1 MRTILAIFAR
11 DVRRIVKSPVALVVT
26 CGVALIPSL
35 YAWCNILANWDPY
48 ANTGNIQVAVA
59 NEDLGTDSTLVGHL
73 DAGAQTVRKL
83 RTNHQLGWRFVS
95 KSDALN
101 GVKSGEY
108 YAAIVLPDDFSATLI
123 GSVTGTTKRP
133 HITYYVNEKE
143 NAIAPKITDTGA
155 TEIDEQI
162 NSTFVTAVAD
172 AVATEVKRSAQATTQ
187 SLDGAQSDVIADL
200 NTTIDQLNSVRDELT
215 HMSTS
220 LSDAETTIAKA
231 QDTNKQ
237 ISADLATATGT
248 ANTTIGLLADA
259 QTASQRFSTTLAKA
273 LDNGSV
279 QLSSLHIGVNTATG
293 QIVSGLNTTQSAV
306 NAVSQ
311 AMQKTCD
318 KTDEFI
324 DGLDRVL
331 ASSGLDHNSKEYQ
344 ALAQQ
349 IADARTQLKQEQ
361 QLLDTFG
368 NNADALIGDGTTT
381 ATTLGNT
388 IAGLTADGANKLI
401 DARDKLTGTIM
412 PSLDSSFTSLSATSG
427 SLIGTLDAL
436 GSLIG
441 QSDGLLNQLDDTL
454 RQTRTTLDSTIGAL
468 GDLEGNL
475 DATRTDVAAL
485 SSSQTYEQITKL
497 LGLNAAS
504 IGDFMGN
511 PVHLSEIVV
520 YPTDNY
526 GSAVTPF
533 YTNLALWVGGFVLV
547 AIYKLEVDRDERIRN
562 YTPTQGYLGRW
573 LLFMTVGFMQAIIV
587 TVGDIALGIQCAHP
601 MLFILAGLLES
612 FIYVNIIYALA
623 ATFRHIGKAV
633 AVVLVIVQIPGASG
647 LYPIEM
653 MPEFFQRLKPFLPF
667 TYGIQAMR
675 GPIAGLYKM
684 HYWNDMFHLLWY
696 LPVALFI
703 GLVVRRLAMNLNALF
718 DERLADT
725 DLMITERNAGVDSQL
740 RFVGMAREFAERYP
754 EIAHA
759 RAERFLAVYPK
770 LVRWGPHVGGAAVRT
785 ADSAVHHPTENRDAY
800 VVDRVDH
807 RHRHLSDRGR
817 IPEGKVRAVKY
828 LWGIFRRDM
837 RHATSNVIALIV
849 SMGLVIVPA
858 LYAWFNIA
866 ASWDP
871 YGNTKAL
878 KVAVANVDSGYKS
891 ELIPVRINVGE
902 TVLSAL
908 RANHQLDWQFV
919 DSAKAVDGVKSGKY
933 YAAIVIPKS
942 FSADMM
948 TLFSPTVKHA
958 TLKYYLNEKINP
970 IAPHITDEGASTVA
984 NTIDKTFAK
993 TMAQVG
999 LDLAADMLQYSQ
1011 SPQMTQYMTNLTSNI
1026 DGMVSTI
1033 SGAQAQVNAYST
1045 LLGSADSVITSTDK
1059 LLASTRKA
1067 GKQARKTLKQSGT
1080 STSTLTDACTN
1091 VTDAVNQALQQAV
1104 SALDDVADKVGTAF
1118 DQLDKDA
1125 TGAAKTLQDLSSQV
1139 SSSANVYGN
1148 YIAQLEKMRSAVE
1161 GLPDG
1166 DSKQALLN
1174 AIDKQIAAL
1183 QAAQQDT
1190 QDLATALAAA
1200 SKQVAAD
1207 SGDIQRDRQQ
1217 ILNRITTAKRSIT
1230 TVQSD
1235 YEQNVKPKLD
1245 DLSASVQT
1253 LVTQTGTVISGL
1265 DAVTGDV
1272 GSMAGSI
1279 GANVAAV
1286 RKTLGSVS
1294 ASLGESAGKLSDL
1307 STKFKQA
1314 VQAGDSSAIASLTS
1328 SDTDAVATLLSA
1340 PVALDRV
1347 PIYPIANYGSAMA
1360 PFYTVLSIWVGAIIL
1375 VAIMKVAVSD
1385 REKAH
1390 VLGLGDSLPL
1400 RARNREIPGNAAT
1413 FGLRLH
1419 HEYFG
1424 RLGIFALLALLQGT
1438 IVCLGDMYFLGVQAE
1453 HPLQFL
1459 AVGWLCAVV
1468 FSNIVYTLTVSF
1480 GDIGKALAVVL
1491 LVMQVA
1497 GSGGTFP
1504 IQTLPRFFQICYPF
1518 LPFPHAIDAMHA
1530 AMAGSYGL
1538 EYWIDLGAL
1547 ALFLLPSLL
1556 LGLVLRRPVIRLN
1569 NWVLRRLESTHVM

>member
-293 QIVSGLNTTQSAV
+293 QIVSGLNITQSAV

-349 IADARTQLKQEQ
+349 IANARTQLKQEQ

-381 ATTLGNT
+381 ATTL
-388 IAGLTADGANKLI
+388 
-401 DARDKLTGTIM
+401 
-412 PSLDSSFTSLSATSG
+412 
-427 SLIGTLDAL
+427 
-436 GSLIG
+436 
-441 QSDGLLNQLDDTL
+441 
-454 RQTRTTLDSTIGAL
+454 DSTVGAL
-468 GDLEGNL
+468 DDLEGNL

-573 LLFMTVGFMQAIIV
+573 LLFMTVGFMQAIIA

-770 LVRWGPHVGGAAVRT
+770 LVRWGFLTLAVLPFVLLILLFIIQQKT
-785 ADSAVHHPTENRDAY
+785 VMLT
-800 VVDRVDH
+800 
-807 RHRHLSDRGR
+807 
-817 IPEGKVRAVKY
+817 
-828 LWGIFRRDM
+828 LWIV
-837 RHATSNVIALIV
+837 SIIVIDTYLIV
-849 SMGLVIVPA
+849 VEYLKER
-858 LYAWFNIA
+858 YA
-866 ASWDP
+866 
-871 YGNTKAL
+871 
-878 KVAVANVDSGYKS
+878 
-891 ELIPVRINVGE
+891 R
-902 TVLSAL
+902 
-908 RANHQLDWQFV
+908 
-919 DSAKAVDGVKSGKY
+919 
-933 YAAIVIPKS
+933 
-942 FSADMM
+942 
-948 TLFSPTVKHA
+948 
-958 TLKYYLNEKINP
+958 
-970 IAPHITDEGASTVA
+970 
-984 NTIDKTFAK
+984 
-993 TMAQVG
+993 
-999 LDLAADMLQYSQ
+999 
-1011 SPQMTQYMTNLTSNI
+1011 
-1026 DGMVSTI
+1026 
-1033 SGAQAQVNAYST
+1033 
-1045 LLGSADSVITSTDK
+1045 
-1059 LLASTRKA
+1059 
-1067 GKQARKTLKQSGT
+1067 
-1080 STSTLTDACTN
+1080 
-1091 VTDAVNQALQQAV
+1091 
-1104 SALDDVADKVGTAF
+1104 
-1118 DQLDKDA
+1118 
-1125 TGAAKTLQDLSSQV
+1125 
-1139 SSSANVYGN
+1139 
-1148 YIAQLEKMRSAVE
+1148 
-1161 GLPDG
+1161 
-1166 DSKQALLN
+1166 
-1174 AIDKQIAAL
+1174 
-1183 QAAQQDT
+1183 
-1190 QDLATALAAA
+1190 
-1200 SKQVAAD
+1200 
-1207 SGDIQRDRQQ
+1207 
-1217 ILNRITTAKRSIT
+1217 
-1230 TVQSD
+1230 
-1235 YEQNVKPKLD
+1235 
-1245 DLSASVQT
+1245 
-1253 LVTQTGTVISGL
+1253 
-1265 DAVTGDV
+1265 
-1272 GSMAGSI
+1272 
-1279 GANVAAV
+1279 
-1286 RKTLGSVS
+1286 
-1294 ASLGESAGKLSDL
+1294 
-1307 STKFKQA
+1307 
-1314 VQAGDSSAIASLTS
+1314 
-1328 SDTDAVATLLSA
+1328 
-1340 PVALDRV
+1340 
-1347 PIYPIANYGSAMA
+1347 
-1360 PFYTVLSIWVGAIIL
+1360 
-1375 VAIMKVAVSD
+1375 
-1385 REKAH
+1385 
-1390 VLGLGDSLPL
+1390 
-1400 RARNREIPGNAAT
+1400 
-1413 FGLRLH
+1413 
-1419 HEYFG
+1419 
-1424 RLGIFALLALLQGT
+1424 
-1438 IVCLGDMYFLGVQAE
+1438 
-1453 HPLQFL
+1453 
-1459 AVGWLCAVV
+1459 
-1468 FSNIVYTLTVSF
+1468 
-1480 GDIGKALAVVL
+1480 
-1491 LVMQVA
+1491 
-1497 GSGGTFP
+1497 
-1504 IQTLPRFFQICYPF
+1504 
-1518 LPFPHAIDAMHA
+1518 
-1530 AMAGSYGL
+1530 
-1538 EYWIDLGAL
+1538 
-1547 ALFLLPSLL
+1547 
-1556 LGLVLRRPVIRLN
+1556 
-1569 NWVLRRLESTHVM
+1569 

>member
-11 DVRRIVKSPVALVVT
+11 DVMRIVKGPVALVVT

-101 GVKSGEY
+101 GVESGEY
-108 YAAIVLPDDFSATLI
+108 YAAIVLPDNFSATLI

-162 NSTFVTAVAD
+162 NSTFVTAV
-172 AVATEVKRSAQATTQ
+172 
-187 SLDGAQSDVIADL
+187 
-200 NTTIDQLNSVRDELT
+200 
-215 HMSTS
+215 
-220 LSDAETTIAKA
+220 
-231 QDTNKQ
+231 
-237 ISADLATATGT
+237 
-248 ANTTIGLLADA
+248 ADA

-388 IAGLTADGANKLI
+388 VAGLTADGANKLI

-468 GDLEGNL
+468 GNLEGNL

-573 LLFMTVGFMQAIIV
+573 LLFMTVGFMQAIIA

-770 LVRWGPHVGGAAVRT
+770 LVRWGFLTLAVLPFVLLILLFIIQQKT
-785 ADSAVHHPTENRDAY
+785 VMLT
-800 VVDRVDH
+800 
-807 RHRHLSDRGR
+807 
-817 IPEGKVRAVKY
+817 
-828 LWGIFRRDM
+828 LWIV
-837 RHATSNVIALIV
+837 SIIVIDTYLIV
-849 SMGLVIVPA
+849 VEYLKER
-858 LYAWFNIA
+858 YA
-866 ASWDP
+866 
-871 YGNTKAL
+871 
-878 KVAVANVDSGYKS
+878 
-891 ELIPVRINVGE
+891 R
-902 TVLSAL
+902 
-908 RANHQLDWQFV
+908 
-919 DSAKAVDGVKSGKY
+919 
-933 YAAIVIPKS
+933 
-942 FSADMM
+942 
-948 TLFSPTVKHA
+948 
-958 TLKYYLNEKINP
+958 
-970 IAPHITDEGASTVA
+970 
-984 NTIDKTFAK
+984 
-993 TMAQVG
+993 
-999 LDLAADMLQYSQ
+999 
-1011 SPQMTQYMTNLTSNI
+1011 
-1026 DGMVSTI
+1026 
-1033 SGAQAQVNAYST
+1033 
-1045 LLGSADSVITSTDK
+1045 
-1059 LLASTRKA
+1059 
-1067 GKQARKTLKQSGT
+1067 
-1080 STSTLTDACTN
+1080 
-1091 VTDAVNQALQQAV
+1091 
-1104 SALDDVADKVGTAF
+1104 
-1118 DQLDKDA
+1118 
-1125 TGAAKTLQDLSSQV
+1125 
-1139 SSSANVYGN
+1139 
-1148 YIAQLEKMRSAVE
+1148 
-1161 GLPDG
+1161 
-1166 DSKQALLN
+1166 
-1174 AIDKQIAAL
+1174 
-1183 QAAQQDT
+1183 
-1190 QDLATALAAA
+1190 
-1200 SKQVAAD
+1200 
-1207 SGDIQRDRQQ
+1207 
-1217 ILNRITTAKRSIT
+1217 
-1230 TVQSD
+1230 
-1235 YEQNVKPKLD
+1235 
-1245 DLSASVQT
+1245 
-1253 LVTQTGTVISGL
+1253 
-1265 DAVTGDV
+1265 
-1272 GSMAGSI
+1272 
-1279 GANVAAV
+1279 
-1286 RKTLGSVS
+1286 
-1294 ASLGESAGKLSDL
+1294 
-1307 STKFKQA
+1307 
-1314 VQAGDSSAIASLTS
+1314 
-1328 SDTDAVATLLSA
+1328 
-1340 PVALDRV
+1340 
-1347 PIYPIANYGSAMA
+1347 
-1360 PFYTVLSIWVGAIIL
+1360 
-1375 VAIMKVAVSD
+1375 
-1385 REKAH
+1385 
-1390 VLGLGDSLPL
+1390 
-1400 RARNREIPGNAAT
+1400 
-1413 FGLRLH
+1413 
-1419 HEYFG
+1419 
-1424 RLGIFALLALLQGT
+1424 
-1438 IVCLGDMYFLGVQAE
+1438 
-1453 HPLQFL
+1453 
-1459 AVGWLCAVV
+1459 
-1468 FSNIVYTLTVSF
+1468 
-1480 GDIGKALAVVL
+1480 
-1491 LVMQVA
+1491 
-1497 GSGGTFP
+1497 
-1504 IQTLPRFFQICYPF
+1504 
-1518 LPFPHAIDAMHA
+1518 
-1530 AMAGSYGL
+1530 
-1538 EYWIDLGAL
+1538 
-1547 ALFLLPSLL
+1547 
-1556 LGLVLRRPVIRLN
+1556 
-1569 NWVLRRLESTHVM
+1569 